1 LRAHGIHRSARRGST
16 IVEFSFIVVLLLLVI
31 FAAIEL
37 DRMVF
42 VYTCLADSAKAGIRY
57 AIVHG
62 NDRTGTGANG
72 PSGPG
77 ADPIQVVTA
86 VKNYARL
93 MIKPSALTVSVTY
106 LDSKNTPGSRV
117 KVLVQYAYD
126 PYTVLP
132 LNVNLG
138 ATSQGIIT
146 F

>member
-1 LRAHGIHRSARRGST
+1 
-16 IVEFSFIVVLLLLVI
+16 VVLLLLVI

-77 ADPIQVVTA
+77 ADALQVVTA
-86 VKNYARL
+86 VKNYASL
-93 MIKPSALTVSVTY
+93 MINPSALTVSVTY

-132 LNVNLG
+132 LNVNLS